1 MVNVIEILGGS
12 RALLVDICGVRA
24 LIYKRRIMYIM
35 YSLVLWWGGFG
46 CFGCVFICL
55 FYFFVCLFYL
65 MWFWL
70 IGIRLVAV

>member
-1 MVNVIEILGGS
+1 MAGVIEILGGS

-46 CFGCVFICL
+46 GFG
-55 FYFFVCLFYL
+55 VCLSVYFISL
-65 MWFWL
+65 SVCF
-70 IGIRLVAV
+70 I